1 MLATPSDR
9 YIFGSV
15 PWYSALIAS
24 GILFA
29 LWWASREEKRLAL
42 PADTMIDL
50 ALRLVPFGIIG
61 ARLYY
66 VIFAWDMFKD
76 DYLRILYIWEGGL
89 AIYGGLIAGFL
100 TALVFCRKRHI
111 PFFRV
116 LDAIVPGLAMA
127 QAIGRWGNYF
137 NMEAYGLTVTNPS
150 LQFFPLAVYIP
161 AGLGGTWHMA
171 TFFYESVWN
180 LMIFVTLACLRR
192 HTHRNGDLTCW
203 YLLLYGAGR
212 LVIEELRLDS
222 LMTMDS
228 LRVSQLLSSVL
239 CMTVLTLWIIRT
251 PGMRQV
257 RLRSITIVTGIV
269 WLAVAAAITFHSV
282 EYAFTGHNALLPV
295 MCALAVIACV
305 LLLEDKR
312 RLSALPAILLTA
324 SSLLIKIL
332 LPEDIL
338 SPVLMKILHCAVFA
352 LIPVSACAAL
362 YPLTAVPAAAE
373 ASAPT
378 RA

>member
-1 MLATPSDR
+1 MFATPSDR

-29 LWWASREEKRLAL
+29 LWWASREEKRLGL
-42 PADTMIDL
+42 PADTMVDL
-50 ALRLVPFGIIG
+50 ALRLVPFGIMG

-76 DYLRILYIWEGGL
+76 DLLSILYIWEGGL
-89 AIYGGLIAGFL
+89 AIYGGLIAGFF
-100 TALVFCRKRHI
+100 TALVFCHRKRI

-137 NMEAYGLTVTNPS
+137 NMEAYGLEISNPA

-161 AGLGGTWHMA
+161 VGMSGTWHMA

-180 LMIFVTLACLRR
+180 LMIFITLAVLRR
-192 HTHRNGDLTCW
+192 RTHRNGDLTCW

-222 LMTMDS
+222 LMAMDS
-228 LRVSQLLSSVL
+228 LRVSQLLSSAL
-239 CMTVLTLWIIRT
+239 CMTVLLLWITRT
-251 PGMRQV
+251 PGIYQAR
-257 RLRSITIVTGIV
+257 RRSSTIVAGIV
-269 WLAVAAAITFHSV
+269 WLAVSAAITFPTA
-282 EYAFTGHNALLPV
+282 EYAFVGHNALLPV
-295 MCALAVIACV
+295 MCALAVAACV
-305 LLLEDKR
+305 LMLEEKR
-312 RLSALPAILLTA
+312 YLQALPATLLTA
-324 SSLLIKIL
+324 SSLLIKL
-332 LPEDIL
+332 FLHDDML
-338 SPVLMKILHCAVFA
+338 SPVLLKILHCAVFA

-362 YPLTAVPAAAE
+362 YPLTTPAAPADT
-373 ASAPT
+373 SAPT